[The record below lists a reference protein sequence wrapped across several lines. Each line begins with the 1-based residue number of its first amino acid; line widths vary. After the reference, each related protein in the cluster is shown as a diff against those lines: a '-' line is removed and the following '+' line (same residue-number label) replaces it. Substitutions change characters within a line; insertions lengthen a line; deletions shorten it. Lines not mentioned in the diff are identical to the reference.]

1 MGFSSKKFGFGDKIQ
16 NLKKDNKSYTDKQFE
31 KIKFEAL
38 KMHQKNRFDKAI
50 FGYKKL
56 IKYGMNDEEVFI
68 NLYEIYKKQSRI
80 KDSYIIYKTIIKDTK
95 VSYPEITI
103 DFLTFLLNNREDELA
118 NQIVFESLQENRNNE
133 IVISFYSKILME
145 KNNTNIALNLLKK
158 GLDNTPSSIVLLS
171 NIGYILQSLKQYQF
185 AIKYYKRALNFN
197 PEDNL
202 VLFNIANCFEEMCDY
217 ESAIN
222 YYKKS
227 LTQNSKNPEANRAL
241 GTIYSKLDEFNLAKH
256 YLNKCLILD
265 NKNYAALMTLMK
277 LSADICEWEFVKKSF
292 EAIKD
297 PNLNANIS
305 PFPFLSLEDNP
316 ANHLLRARNI
326 SNQRFKKNTLEIKSS
341 SNKKIRIGYFSSDF
355 YNHATM
361 HLMQRVFEL
370 HDKNSFEI
378 YIYSYGKFQDEVTEN
393 LKKNVYKFRDVNLLT
408 DSEIALKARNDKLDA
423 AIDLKGF
430 TRESR
435 SSIFAHRV
443 ARIQISYLGYP
454 GSMGTEFIDYLIAD
468 RTLIPRKYEKFY
480 SEKIIYMPNSY
491 QCNDDSKII
500 SDIKLKRKD
509 FDLPEKSV
517 IFTCFNAAFKITEVE
532 FDIWMKILRE
542 IKNSHLWLLSSN
554 LLMEK
559 NLKKEAEKRGVDQ
572 KRLTFAKKI
581 SLDKHLARH
590 SLGNIFLDTFNYN
603 AHTTAS
609 DALWAGMPLITL
621 AGKSF
626 SSRVSSSLLE
636 SIGLEELICSSA
648 QEYFDKAIDLGKD
661 PRKLALLKQKLI
673 KNKFSYPLFDSHL
686 FTKNFEFQ
694 IKKIIDMNK
703 Q

>member
-56 IKYGMNDEEVFI
+56 IKYGINDEEVFI
-68 NLYEIYKKQSRI
+68 NLYQIYKKQARI

-197 PEDNL
+197 PKDNL

-227 LTQNSKNPEANRAL
+227 LRQNSKNPESNRAL

-572 KRLTFAKKI
+572 NRLTFAKKI
-581 SLDKHLARH
+581 SLDQHLARH

>member
-68 NLYEIYKKQSRI
+68 NLYEIYKKQARI

>member
-56 IKYGMNDEEVFI
+56 IKYGINDEEVFI
-68 NLYEIYKKQSRI
+68 NLYQIYKKQARI

-241 GTIYSKLDEFNLAKH
+241 GTIYSKLDDFNLAKY

-468 RTLIPRKYEKFY
+468 RTLIPREYEKFY

>member
-56 IKYGMNDEEVFI
+56 IKYGINDEEVFI
-68 NLYEIYKKQSRI
+68 NLYQIYKKQARI

-227 LTQNSKNPEANRAL
+227 LRQNSKNPESNRAL

>member
-56 IKYGMNDEEVFI
+56 IKYGTNDEEVFI
-68 NLYEIYKKQSRI
+68 NLYQIYKKQARI

-197 PEDNL
+197 TEDNL

-581 SLDKHLARH
+581 SLDQHLARH

>member
-16 NLKKDNKSYTDKQFE
+16 NHKKDNKSYTDKQFE

-56 IKYGMNDEEVFI
+56 IKYGINDEEVFI
-68 NLYEIYKKQSRI
+68 NLYQIYKKQARI

-694 IKKIIDMNK
+694 IKKVIDMNK

>member
-56 IKYGMNDEEVFI
+56 IKYGTNDEEVFI
-68 NLYEIYKKQSRI
+68 NLYQIYKKQARI

-581 SLDKHLARH
+581 SLDQHLARH

>member
-56 IKYGMNDEEVFI
+56 IKYGINDEEVFI
-68 NLYEIYKKQSRI
+68 NLYEIYKKQARI

-197 PEDNL
+197 TEDNL

-581 SLDKHLARH
+581 SLDQHLARH

>member
-56 IKYGMNDEEVFI
+56 IKYGINDEEVFI
-68 NLYEIYKKQSRI
+68 NLYEIYKKQARI

-297 PNLNANIS
+297 PNLKANIS

>member
-16 NLKKDNKSYTDKQFE
+16 NHKKDNKSYTDKQFE

-56 IKYGMNDEEVFI
+56 IKYGINDEEVFI
-68 NLYEIYKKQSRI
+68 NLYQIYKKQARI

-326 SNQRFKKNTLEIKSS
+326 SNQRFKKNNLEIKSS

-572 KRLTFAKKI
+572 NRLTFAKKI
-581 SLDKHLARH
+581 SLDQHLARH

-694 IKKIIDMNK
+694 IKKIIEMNK

>member
-56 IKYGMNDEEVFI
+56 IKYGTNDEEVFI
-68 NLYEIYKKQSRI
+68 NLYQIYKKQARI

-103 DFLTFLLNNREDELA
+103 DFLTFLLNNKEDELA

-145 KNNTNIALNLLKK
+145 KNNPNIALNLLKK

-197 PEDNL
+197 TEDNL

-227 LTQNSKNPEANRAL
+227 LTQNSKNPEAYRAL

-265 NKNYAALMTLMK
+265 NKNYSALMTLMK

-297 PNLNANIS
+297 PNLKANIS

-581 SLDKHLARH
+581 SLDQHLARH

>member
-1 MGFSSKKFGFGDKIQ
+1 LGFSSKKFGFGDKIQ

-56 IKYGMNDEEVFI
+56 IKYGTNDEEVFI
-68 NLYEIYKKQSRI
+68 NLYQIYKKQARI

-197 PEDNL
+197 TEDNL

-581 SLDKHLARH
+581 SLDQHLARH

>member
-56 IKYGMNDEEVFI
+56 IKYGINDEEVFI
-68 NLYEIYKKQSRI
+68 NLYQIYKKQARI

-197 PEDNL
+197 PKDNL

-297 PNLNANIS
+297 PNLKANIS